1 MSSSQADKVDLKAY
15 FNIRVVDGRGIPKAK
30 CLACP
35 YDKALNPSRLRDHV
49 NICPGLRSQRG
60 LQGLQSQQGLQ
71 GLQSQQGQR
80 MASPSQPG
88 ITRQRSIRSYTQST
102 TTSEKQRLNELAAK
116 WIFHTGQP
124 LLIFED
130 ESFLRFLHALNPSYK
145 PPSRKVITEDIL
157 PSLYSRLHD
166 HLQDDVI
173 DKAEYLNITHDA
185 SDDTAL
191 RRQLNISIVLP
202 SGRSIFWRNIDTGSE
217 RHTAENLGVHII
229 REARA
234 ISRGNCSRINSFVS
248 DTCSTARATTRVVL
262 QDEGLKHCFQVD
274 CDSHGLQLLFK
285 DVLKIPGLK
294 GPFLDI
300 IKSITYFK
308 NSALQ
313 YSRLR
318 DKQVSLYGQ
327 RKALFTPY
335 MTLLL
340 YPSGI

>member
-1 MSSSQADKVDLKAY
+1 MASSKADKVDLKAY
-15 FNIRVVDGRGIPKAK
+15 FDIRVVDGRGTPKAK
-30 CLACP
+30 CRTCE

-49 NICPGLRSQRG
+49 NTCP
-60 LQGLQSQQGLQ
+60 GLQSQQ
-71 GLQSQQGQR
+71 QQGER
-80 MASPSQPG
+80 TASPSRPG
-88 ITRQRSIRSYTQST
+88 FTRQRSIRSYTQST
-102 TTSEKQRLNELAAK
+102 TASEKQRLDELAAE
-116 WIFHTGQP
+116 WIFHAGQP
-124 LLIFED
+124 LSIFED

-145 PPSRKVITEDIL
+145 PPSRKTITEDIL

-166 HLQDDVI
+166 HLQHDVI

-217 RHTAENLGVHII
+217 RHTAENLGAHII

-248 DTCSTARATTRVVL
+248 DTCSTARATTRMVL
-262 QDEGLKHCFQVD
+262 QDEDFKHCLQVD

-285 DVLKIPGLK
+285 DILKIPGLK

-300 IKSITYFK
+300 IKSVTYFK
-308 NSALQ
+308 TSALQ

-335 MTLLL
+335 VAPPLLV
-340 YPSGI
+340 SSQS